1 MNAMASLFRQTLVYG
16 FATVFPRALSFL
28 LLPLY
33 TAVFIDSSGYGEYVL
48 IYSWIAIFNILF
60 SYGMETAFF
69 RFFHKNTNKENTI
82 FTALISL
89 LVSSIAL
96 GLLGYILSPQ
106 LAELTGIRL
115 EFLRYVVA
123 ILVLDALVVI
133 PFALLRAK
141 EKAMKYATIKSL
153 SVAVN
158 FGFNL
163 FFLLLLGA
171 DQNGKAISYIFLA
184 NIIASGF
191 TLLIFANTYFSQK
204 GTFDL
209 KIWQSM
215 LKYALPVMLAGIAF
229 TINEVL
235 DKILINQML
244 SSKDAGIYAACYKL
258 TVFMT
263 LFATAFRMG
272 VEPFFF
278 KQAKAENRNQTYALI
293 TRFFVAFGV
302 ILFLAVVVFIEPI
315 AYLFI
320 AKELYLEGLS
330 IAPVVL
336 YAALF
341 LGIYHS
347 LSVWY
352 KIIDKPIIGTYISWG
367 GALITLLINIIFIP
381 RWGYYAGAIAT
392 LSAYFFMALLSFL
405 LSKKFNP
412 IPYDLKSI
420 LTYLILALVLAYIV
434 YIPFDKVLWKSGILL
449 LAFSSFV
456 LRRELKYYKNQANE
470 S

>member
-1 MNAMASLFRQTLVYG
+1 MNAMASLLRQTAVYG

-33 TAVFIDSSGYGEYVL
+33 TSVFFDSSGYGEYVL

-69 RFFHKNTNKENTI
+69 RFFHKKTNVENTI
-82 FTALISL
+82 FTALFSL
-89 LVSSIAL
+89 LGSSIVL
-96 GLLGYILSPQ
+96 GLLGYVISPQ
-106 LAELTGIRL
+106 LADLTGIRTG
-115 EFLRYVVA
+115 FLRYVVA

-163 FFLLLLGA
+163 FFLLILGA
-171 DQNGKAISYIFLA
+171 EQNGQAITYIFLA
-184 NIIASGF
+184 NILASAF
-191 TLLIFANTYFSQK
+191 TLLIFTNTYFGQK
-204 GTFDL
+204 GKFEFE
-209 KIWQSM
+209 IWQSM
-215 LKYALPVMLAGIAF
+215 LKYALPVMFAGIAF

-235 DKILINQML
+235 DKILINKML

-278 KQAKAENRNQTYALI
+278 KQAKEKNRNQTYALI

-302 ILFLAVVVFIEPI
+302 ILFLTVVVFIEPL
-315 AYLFI
+315 ARLFI
-320 AKELYLEGLS
+320 AKEQYLEGLS
-330 IAPVVL
+330 IVPIVL

-367 GALITLLINIIFIP
+367 GAFITLFINILYIP

-392 LSAYFFMALLSFL
+392 FSAYFFMAVLSYL
-405 LSKKFNP
+405 LSKKLNP

-420 LTYLILALVLAYIV
+420 LIYLVLALILAYIV
-434 YIPFDKVLWKSGILL
+434 YIPFDKVLWKSGIVL

-456 LRRELKYYKNQANE
+456 LRRELIHFKNQADE

>member
-1 MNAMASLFRQTLVYG
+1 MNAMASLFRQTAVYG

-33 TAVFIDSSGYGEYVL
+33 TSVFVDSSGYGEYVL

-69 RFFHKNTNKENTI
+69 RFFHKKTNAENTI
-82 FTALISL
+82 FTALFSL
-89 LVSSIAL
+89 LGSSIAL
-96 GLLGYILSPQ
+96 GLLGYVLSPQ
-106 LAELTGIRL
+106 LADFTGIRTG
-115 EFLRYVVA
+115 FLRYVVA

-163 FFLLLLGA
+163 FFLLILGA
-171 DQNGKAISYIFLA
+171 EQNGQAITYIFLA
-184 NIIASGF
+184 NIIASAF
-191 TLLIFANTYFSQK
+191 TLLIFTKTYFGQK
-204 GTFDL
+204 GKFEFE
-209 KIWQSM
+209 IWQNM
-215 LKYALPVMLAGIAF
+215 LKYALPVMFAGIAF

-278 KQAKAENRNQTYALI
+278 KQAKEENRNQTYALI

-302 ILFLAVVVFIEPI
+302 ILFLTVVVFIDPL
-315 AYLFI
+315 ARLFI
-320 AKELYLEGLS
+320 AKEQYLEGLS
-330 IAPVVL
+330 IVPIVL

-367 GALITLLINIIFIP
+367 GAFITLFINILFIP

-392 LSAYFFMALLSFL
+392 FSAYFFMAVFSYL
-405 LSKKFNP
+405 LSKKLNP

-420 LTYLILALVLAYIV
+420 LIYLVLALILAYIV
-434 YIPFDKVLWKSGILL
+434 YIPFDKVLWKSGIVL

-456 LRRELKYYKNQANE
+456 LRREIIHFKNQADE

>member
-1 MNAMASLFRQTLVYG
+1 MNAMASLFRQTAVYG

-33 TAVFIDSSGYGEYVL
+33 TSVFIDSSGYGEYVL

-69 RFFHKNTNKENTI
+69 RFFHNKTNAENTV
-82 FTALISL
+82 FTALFSL
-89 LVSSIAL
+89 LGSSIVL
-96 GLLGYILSPQ
+96 GILGYMLIPQ
-106 LAELTGIRL
+106 LAILTGIRI
-115 EFLRYVVA
+115 EFLRYVLA
-123 ILVLDALVVI
+123 ILILDALVVI
-133 PFALLRAK
+133 PFALLRAN
-141 EKAMKYATIKSL
+141 EKARRYATIKSL

-163 FFLLLLGA
+163 FFLLVLGV
-171 DQNGKAISYIFLA
+171 DQNGQAITYIFLA
-184 NIIASGF
+184 NIIASTF
-191 TLLIFANTYFSQK
+191 TLLIFTKTFFGQK
-204 GTFDL
+204 GKFEFA
-209 KIWQSM
+209 IWQSM
-215 LKYALPVMLAGIAF
+215 LKYALPVMFAGIAF

-244 SSKDAGIYAACYKL
+244 SSNEAGIYAACYKL

-278 KQAKAENRNQTYALI
+278 KQAKEENRNQTYALI

-302 ILFLAVVVFIEPI
+302 ILFLTVVVFVEPL
-315 AYLFI
+315 ARLFI
-320 AKELYLEGLS
+320 TKEQYLEGLS
-330 IAPVVL
+330 IVPIVL

-367 GALITLLINIIFIP
+367 GALITLFINILFIP
-381 RWGYYAGAIAT
+381 QWGYYAGAIAT
-392 LSAYFFMALLSFL
+392 LSAYFFMAALSFL
-405 LSKKFNP
+405 LSKKLNP

-420 LTYLILALVLAYIV
+420 LIYLVLALILAYIV
-434 YIPFDKVLWKSGILL
+434 YIPFDKVLWKSGIVL

-456 LRRELKYYKNQANE
+456 LRRELKHYKNQADE

>member
-1 MNAMASLFRQTLVYG
+1 MKAMASLFRQTAVYG

-33 TAVFIDSSGYGEYVL
+33 TSVFVDSSGYGEYVL

-69 RFFHKNTNKENTI
+69 RFFHKKTNAENTI
-82 FTALISL
+82 FTALFSL
-89 LVSSIAL
+89 LGSSIVL
-96 GLLGYILSPQ
+96 GLLGYVLSPQ
-106 LAELTGIRL
+106 LADLTGIRTG
-115 EFLRYVVA
+115 FLRYVVA

-163 FFLLLLGA
+163 FFLLILGA
-171 DQNGKAISYIFLA
+171 EQNGQAITYIFLA
-184 NIIASGF
+184 NIIASAF
-191 TLLIFANTYFSQK
+191 TLLIFTKTYFGQK
-204 GTFDL
+204 GKFEFEIL
-209 KIWQSM
+209 LSM
-215 LKYALPVMLAGIAF
+215 LKYALPVMFAGIAF

-278 KQAKAENRNQTYALI
+278 KQAKEENRNQTYALI

-302 ILFLAVVVFIEPI
+302 ILFLAVVVFIEPL
-315 AYLFI
+315 ARLFI
-320 AKELYLEGLS
+320 AKEQYLEGLS
-330 IAPVVL
+330 IVPIVL

-367 GALITLLINIIFIP
+367 GAFITLFINILFIP
-381 RWGYYAGAIAT
+381 RWGYSAGAIAT
-392 LSAYFFMALLSFL
+392 FSAYFFMAALSYS
-405 LSKKFNP
+405 LSKKLNP

-420 LTYLILALVLAYIV
+420 LIYLVLALILAYIV
-434 YIPFDKVLWKSGILL
+434 YIPFDKVLWKSGIVL
-449 LAFSSFV
+449 LAFISFV
-456 LRRELKYYKNQANE
+456 LRRELIHFKNQADE

>member
-1 MNAMASLFRQTLVYG
+1 MNAMASLFRQTAVYG

-33 TAVFIDSSGYGEYVL
+33 TSVFVDSSGYGEYVL

-69 RFFHKNTNKENTI
+69 RFFHKKTNAENTI
-82 FTALISL
+82 FTALFSL
-89 LVSSIAL
+89 LGSSIAL
-96 GLLGYILSPQ
+96 GLLGYVLSPQ
-106 LAELTGIRL
+106 LADFTGIRTG
-115 EFLRYVVA
+115 FLRYVVA

-163 FFLLLLGA
+163 FFLLILGA
-171 DQNGKAISYIFLA
+171 EQNGQAITYIFLA
-184 NIIASGF
+184 NIIASAF
-191 TLLIFANTYFSQK
+191 TLLIFTKTYFGQK
-204 GTFDL
+204 GKFEFE
-209 KIWQSM
+209 IWQSM
-215 LKYALPVMLAGIAF
+215 LKYALPVMFAGIAF

-278 KQAKAENRNQTYALI
+278 KQAKEENRNQTYALI

-302 ILFLAVVVFIEPI
+302 ILFLTVVVFIDPL
-315 AYLFI
+315 ARLFI
-320 AKELYLEGLS
+320 AKEQYLEGLS
-330 IAPVVL
+330 IVPIVL

-367 GALITLLINIIFIP
+367 GAFITLFINILFIP

-392 LSAYFFMALLSFL
+392 FSAYFFMAVFSYL
-405 LSKKFNP
+405 LSKKLNP

-420 LTYLILALVLAYIV
+420 LIYLVLALILAYVV
-434 YIPFDKVLWKSGILL
+434 YIPFDKVLWKSGIVL

-456 LRRELKYYKNQANE
+456 LRREIIHFKNQADE

>member
-1 MNAMASLFRQTLVYG
+1 MNAMASLFRQTAVYG

-33 TAVFIDSSGYGEYVL
+33 TSVFVDSSGYGEYVL

-69 RFFHKNTNKENTI
+69 RFFHKKTNAENTI
-82 FTALISL
+82 FTALFSL
-89 LVSSIAL
+89 LGSSIAL
-96 GLLGYILSPQ
+96 GLLGYVLSPQ
-106 LAELTGIRL
+106 LADFTGIRTG
-115 EFLRYVVA
+115 FLRYVVA

-163 FFLLLLGA
+163 FFLLILGA
-171 DQNGKAISYIFLA
+171 EQNGQAITYIFLA
-184 NIIASGF
+184 NIIASAF
-191 TLLIFANTYFSQK
+191 TLLIFTKTYFGQK
-204 GTFDL
+204 GKFEFEIL
-209 KIWQSM
+209 QNM
-215 LKYALPVMLAGIAF
+215 LKYALPVMFAGIAF

-278 KQAKAENRNQTYALI
+278 KQAKEENRNQTYALI

-302 ILFLAVVVFIEPI
+302 ILFLTVVVFIDPL
-315 AYLFI
+315 ARLFI
-320 AKELYLEGLS
+320 AKEQYLEGLS
-330 IAPVVL
+330 IVPIVL

-367 GALITLLINIIFIP
+367 GAFITLFINILFIP

-392 LSAYFFMALLSFL
+392 FSAYFFMAVFSYL
-405 LSKKFNP
+405 LSKKLNP

-420 LTYLILALVLAYIV
+420 LIYLVLALILAYIV
-434 YIPFDKVLWKSGILL
+434 YIPFDKVLWKSGIVL

-456 LRRELKYYKNQANE
+456 LRREIIHFKNQADE